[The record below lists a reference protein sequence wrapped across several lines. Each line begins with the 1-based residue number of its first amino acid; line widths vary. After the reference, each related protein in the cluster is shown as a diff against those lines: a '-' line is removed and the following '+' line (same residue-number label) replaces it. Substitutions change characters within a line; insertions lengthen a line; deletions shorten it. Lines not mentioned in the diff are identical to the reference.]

1 MEVLKFLFALCILLH
16 LVAALLATDARHI
29 SYKKPCHQYDVVY
42 VSASGSRDTI
52 HYVYSSNGLPS
63 VLIARTSTNSRLQL
77 NCSQFHSPNDSLVS
91 RSIQFSH
98 PPDAVMVLIFNRVC
112 GSCCNIDQYCDCC
125 VLCVMLMPEMMN
137 E

>member
-1 MEVLKFLFALCILLH
+1 MFQ
-16 LVAALLATDARHI
+16 I
-29 SYKKPCHQYDVVY
+29 SYENLCDPHNDVVY
-42 VSASGSRDTI
+42 VSANGSNDTI

-77 NCSQFHSPNDSLVS
+77 NCSLFHSHDASLVS

-112 GSCCNIDQYCDCC
+112 GCCIIDQYCDCC
-125 VLCVMLMPEMMN
+125 VLNVI
-137 E
+137 